1 VRISCLSQGICPSH
15 IEVSIG
21 RSILADYNISL
32 ATSRTGSLFTTL
44 SVMISLIAVRTE
56 QVQ

>member
-1 VRISCLSQGICPSH
+1 
-15 IEVSIG
+15 VSIG